1 MMKIFANLFGGKAEG
16 NVSVYEGLSDFFLR
30 APVDEKKKIIE
41 KAAHKANEDQSK
53 VFNEARLKAEAN

>member
-1 MMKIFANLFGGKAEG
+1 MMKIFTTLFGEKAEG

-41 KAAHKANEDQSK
+41 KAAHKANEDQNK
-53 VFNEARLKAEAN
+53 VFNEARLKVEAN